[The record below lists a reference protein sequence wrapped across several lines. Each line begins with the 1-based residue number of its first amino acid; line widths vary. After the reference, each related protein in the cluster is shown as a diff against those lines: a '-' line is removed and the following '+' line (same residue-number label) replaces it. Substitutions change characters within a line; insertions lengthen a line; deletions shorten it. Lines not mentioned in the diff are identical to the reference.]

1 MRVSM
6 RSVIAS
12 AVLCWTV
19 AGSSAGA
26 QTAEVTDESPK
37 ALSAALRKAE
47 RERIQNERTAIN
59 AKRQHEE
66 AACYQRFS
74 VEDCLRG
81 VRAKVRDAE
90 TRLRTQE
97 IELNDAERK
106 EKAAERLRS
115 IEEKAKGVPPAPA
128 QGGIPGASVRG
139 APVVANPQAQ
149 KATLAQRERD
159 AERRAQDQRDRVQT
173 QASEQATRNGQNADR
188 AAKARAR
195 QAQVIKEAEERR
207 ARVKKSQ
214 ADAAAA
220 GRKPAAPL
228 PAASLPA
235 GR

>member
-1 MRVSM
+1 M
-6 RSVIAS
+6 RSVMAS

-47 RERIQNERTAIN
+47 HERIQNERTAIN

-90 TRLRTQE
+90 TRLRAQE

-115 IEEKAKGVPPAPA
+115 IEEKTKGVPPAAA
-128 QGGIPGASVRG
+128 QGVIPGASVRG
-139 APVVANPQAQ
+139 APVVANPQTH
-149 KATLAQRERD
+149 KATLAQRERERD

-220 GRKPAAPL
+220 GRKPAAP
-228 PAASLPA
+228 
-235 GR
+235 

>member
-1 MRVSM
+1 M
-6 RSVIAS
+6 RSVMAS

-47 RERIQNERTAIN
+47 HERIQNERTAIN

-90 TRLRTQE
+90 TRLRAQE

-115 IEEKAKGVPPAPA
+115 IEEKTKGVPPAAA
-128 QGGIPGASVRG
+128 QGVIPGASVRG
-139 APVVANPQAQ
+139 APVVANPQTH
-149 KATLAQRERD
+149 KATLAQRERERD

-195 QAQVIKEAEERR
+195 QAQVIKAAEERR